1 MEERLEMGLEGEEG
15 LEEFGEEG
23 DGEEMMVMG
32 LRFGGGGR
40 EEREKVEGDEGMEV
54 VEGLEVVV
62 GGLVHGDDLVAA
74 EAEESAAALVRVMAA
89 RGGGGGGGG
98 VH

>member
-1 MEERLEMGLEGEEG
+1 M
-15 LEEFGEEG
+15 EEFGEEG

-32 LRFGGGGR
+32 LGFGGGR

-54 VEGLEVVV
+54 VDGLEVVV

-74 EAEESAAALVRVMAA
+74 EAEESAAAVRVVAA
-89 RGGGGGGGG
+89 RGGGGGGG
-98 VH
+98 